1 MLFQEIPIIIFE
13 CGWSNEQQFVCPE
26 QPGRLA
32 AHLVLQH
39 RARTPVKQHKC
50 LLHLLLPQMAQLED
64 SFGGENWSSYSGQDG
79 AQGPP
84 VLASDFGRAPNL
96 TKSCRTAAAAL

>member
-1 MLFQEIPIIIFE
+1 
-13 CGWSNEQQFVCPE
+13 
-26 QPGRLA
+26 
-32 AHLVLQH
+32 
-39 RARTPVKQHKC
+39 

-64 SFGGENWSSYSGQDG
+64 SFGGENWSSYSGRDG

-96 TKSCRTAAAAL
+96 TKSCRTAEAALQTPQAPTLACCLAYLNLSNGGSGGPARRALRRRGL